1 MSKTDEKK
9 DVNSVLKEEL
19 LLKLLTERKAQ
30 RKSEKTKGGFWQEKP
45 TSDPKNT
52 QKKYLQLPQEGSS
65 TIMLKATPPV
75 HEVLDVESTSESDS
89 GVDRPR
95 EKKRRLPKE
104 FLPLDAIVHPEQR
117 LSAEA
122 MPRAKASTEAY
133 LPPFFLDA
141 NAHAEKRLSAEAMP
155 RAKATL
161 TEAYVLN
168 NIVERATQHAED
180 MLPTLVAMSSEFFAF
195 IPPPNYQ
202 KFSDTMQLVVYEAE
216 KLRRRFPY

>member
-75 HEVLDVESTSESDS
+75 PEVLDVESTSESDS

-122 MPRAKASTEAY
+122 MLRAKAS
-133 LPPFFLDA
+133 
-141 NAHAEKRLSAEAMP
+141 
-155 RAKATL
+155 

-180 MLPTLVAMSSEFFAF
+180 LLPALVAMSSEFFAF

>member
-30 RKSEKTKGGFWQEKP
+30 RKYKKTKAGFWQEKP
-45 TSDPKNT
+45 TSDPKKIPSVT
-52 QKKYLQLPQEGSS
+52 TRGQFDYYAGQP
-65 TIMLKATPPV
+65 ATPPLP
-75 HEVLDVESTSESDS
+75 EVLDVESTSESDS

-122 MPRAKASTEAY
+122 MLRAKASTEAY

-141 NAHAEKRLSAEAMP
+141 NAHPEKRLSAEAMP

-168 NIVERATQHAED
+168 NIVKRATQHAED
-180 MLPTLVAMSSEFFAF
+180 LLPALVAMSSEFFAF
-195 IPPPNYQ
+195 IPPSNYQ

>member
-1 MSKTDEKK
+1 MSKPDEKK

-52 QKKYLQLPQEGSS
+52 QKKIPSVTTRGQFDYYAGRP
-65 TIMLKATPPV
+65 ATPPLP
-75 HEVLDVESTSESDS
+75 EVLDVESTSESDS

-117 LSAEA
+117 LSAET
-122 MPRAKASTEAY
+122 MPRAKAS
-133 LPPFFLDA
+133 
-141 NAHAEKRLSAEAMP
+141 
-155 RAKATL
+155 

-180 MLPTLVAMSSEFFAF
+180 LLPALVAMSSEFFAF
-195 IPPPNYQ
+195 MPPSNYQ

>member
-30 RKSEKTKGGFWQEKP
+30 RKYKKTKAGFWQEKP
-45 TSDPKNT
+45 TSDPKKIPSVT
-52 QKKYLQLPQEGSS
+52 TRGQFDYYAGQP
-65 TIMLKATPPV
+65 ATPPLP
-75 HEVLDVESTSESDS
+75 EVLDVESTSESDS

-122 MPRAKASTEAY
+122 MLRAKAS
-133 LPPFFLDA
+133 
-141 NAHAEKRLSAEAMP
+141 
-155 RAKATL
+155 

-180 MLPTLVAMSSEFFAF
+180 LLPTLVAMSSEFFAF

>member
-30 RKSEKTKGGFWQEKP
+30 RKYKKTKAGFWQEKP
-45 TSDPKNT
+45 TSDPKKIPSVT
-52 QKKYLQLPQEGSS
+52 TRGQFDYYAGQP
-65 TIMLKATPPV
+65 ATPPPP
-75 HEVLDVESTSESDS
+75 EVLDVESTSESDS

-122 MPRAKASTEAY
+122 MPRAKA
-133 LPPFFLDA
+133 
-141 NAHAEKRLSAEAMP
+141 
-155 RAKATL
+155 TL

-180 MLPTLVAMSSEFFAF
+180 LLPSLVAMSSELFGFATF
-195 IPPPNYQ
+195 LPPNFQ

>member
-30 RKSEKTKGGFWQEKP
+30 RKSEKTKAGFWQEKP
-45 TSDPKNT
+45 TSDPKKIPSVT
-52 QKKYLQLPQEGSS
+52 TRGQFDYYAGQP
-65 TIMLKATPPV
+65 ATPPLP
-75 HEVLDVESTSESDS
+75 EVLDVESTSESDS

-133 LPPFFLDA
+133 
-141 NAHAEKRLSAEAMP
+141 
-155 RAKATL
+155 
-161 TEAYVLN
+161 VLN

-180 MLPTLVAMSSEFFAF
+180 LLPSLVAMSSELFGFATF
-195 IPPPNYQ
+195 LPPNFQ

>member
-30 RKSEKTKGGFWQEKP
+30 RKYKKTKAGFWQEKP
-45 TSDPKNT
+45 TSDPKKIPSVT
-52 QKKYLQLPQEGSS
+52 TRGQFDYYAGQP
-65 TIMLKATPPV
+65 ATPPLP
-75 HEVLDVESTSESDS
+75 EVLDVESTSESDS

-141 NAHAEKRLSAEAMP
+141 NAHPEKRLSAEAMP

-168 NIVERATQHAED
+168 NIVKRATQHAED
-180 MLPTLVAMSSEFFAF
+180 LLPALVAMSSEFFAF
-195 IPPPNYQ
+195 IPPSNYQ

>member
-1 MSKTDEKK
+1 M
-9 DVNSVLKEEL
+9 LKEEL

-30 RKSEKTKGGFWQEKP
+30 RKYKKTKAGFWQEKP
-45 TSDPKNT
+45 TSDPKKIPSVT
-52 QKKYLQLPQEGSS
+52 TRGQFDYYAGRP
-65 TIMLKATPPV
+65 ATPPPP
-75 HEVLDVESTSESDS
+75 EVLDVESTSESDS

-180 MLPTLVAMSSEFFAF
+180 LLPTLVAMSSEFFAF

>member
-30 RKSEKTKGGFWQEKP
+30 RKYKKTKAGFWQEKP
-45 TSDPKNT
+45 TSDPKKIPSVT
-52 QKKYLQLPQEGSS
+52 TRGQFDYYAGQP
-65 TIMLKATPPV
+65 ATPPLP
-75 HEVLDVESTSESDS
+75 EVLDVESTSESDS

-122 MPRAKASTEAY
+122 MPRAKA
-133 LPPFFLDA
+133 
-141 NAHAEKRLSAEAMP
+141 
-155 RAKATL
+155 TL

-180 MLPTLVAMSSEFFAF
+180 LLPSLVAMSSELFGFATF
-195 IPPPNYQ
+195 LPPNFQ

>member
-30 RKSEKTKGGFWQEKP
+30 RKYKKTKAGFWQEKP
-45 TSDPKNT
+45 TSDPKKIPSVT
-52 QKKYLQLPQEGSS
+52 TRGQFDYYAGRP
-65 TIMLKATPPV
+65 ATPPLP
-75 HEVLDVESTSESDS
+75 EVLDVESTSESDS

-141 NAHAEKRLSAEAMP
+141 NAHPEKRLSAEAML
-155 RAKATL
+155 RAKAS

-180 MLPTLVAMSSEFFAF
+180 LLPTLVAMSSEFFAF
-195 IPPPNYQ
+195 IPPSNYQ

>member
-75 HEVLDVESTSESDS
+75 PEVLDVESTSESDS

-122 MPRAKASTEAY
+122 MLRAKAS
-133 LPPFFLDA
+133 
-141 NAHAEKRLSAEAMP
+141 
-155 RAKATL
+155 

-180 MLPTLVAMSSEFFAF
+180 LLPTLVAMSSEFFAF

>member
-30 RKSEKTKGGFWQEKP
+30 RKYKKTKAGFWQEKP
-45 TSDPKNT
+45 TSDPKKIPSVT
-52 QKKYLQLPQEGSS
+52 TRGQFDYYAGQP
-65 TIMLKATPPV
+65 ATPPLP
-75 HEVLDVESTSESDS
+75 EVLDVESTSESDS

-122 MPRAKASTEAY
+122 MLRAKASTEAY

-155 RAKATL
+155 RAKAS

-180 MLPTLVAMSSEFFAF
+180 LLPALVAMSSEFFAF
-195 IPPPNYQ
+195 IPPSNYQ

>member
-1 MSKTDEKK
+1 MSKPDEKK

-30 RKSEKTKGGFWQEKP
+30 RKYKKTKAGFWQEKP
-45 TSDPKNT
+45 TSDPKKIPSVT
-52 QKKYLQLPQEGSS
+52 TRGQFDYYAGRP
-65 TIMLKATPPV
+65 ATPPLP
-75 HEVLDVESTSESDS
+75 EVLDVESTSESDS

-122 MPRAKASTEAY
+122 MPRAKA
-133 LPPFFLDA
+133 
-141 NAHAEKRLSAEAMP
+141 
-155 RAKATL
+155 TL

-180 MLPTLVAMSSEFFAF
+180 LLPTLVAMSSEFFAF
-195 IPPPNYQ
+195 IPPSNYQ